1 LAARVPSLLHEDL
14 RTVPPSPDDDAKGGK
29 GFPLAT
35 LVERTGVP
43 ASTIHH
49 YRRSGLLP
57 EPGHD
62 AGNRLIYDERHVKAV
77 CGIRLLRE
85 QRAVPLN
92 EIPQL
97 LPALLAEQGEALA
110 AGRPGDPDSASS
122 GGAAST
128 VSRRLIDAAIELFQT
143 RGYAEVTVS
152 EIAERAGVAKGSVY
166 RHFSSKEAVFAAAIE
181 AMVGEIASRFAAAV
195 TALGGAEGAGRD
207 RDKVAAVFAEIMDPS
222 MPILLELGL
231 KAAQGQPASLNLAVW
246 MLRTLIDATGRP
258 LAGAT
263 GSTVDAGIWVI
274 EAAFAAVLRSALE
287 PE

>member
-1 LAARVPSLLHEDL
+1 M
-14 RTVPPSPDDDAKGGK
+14 PPSPDDDAKGGK